1 MSLRDDIAEKKKE
14 LEESVTYLAEEIV
27 IIDAAKEMYDAAINI
42 LDEKLTTEL
51 DLVNE
56 SISDVQRAYE
66 NRIVSG
72 CRTDVFWRLTG
83 IHTGG
88 PSGTT
93 KFHTLT
99 ATQISYNGYEV
110 GTGVTSPTGIGTIL
124 AVVDNVGGIGSESA
138 KSSRIGLER
147 DNLHGIKFTD
157 QPITHDVGDTTVGSF
172 IGTVGIGSTT
182 LTVMTPYSDNLWT
195 DFKVGQL
202 VISGKPEV
210 FGSLEE
216 TNTIAGFSSAISDLS
231 GISSTG
237 IGVTSVP
244 IIQLKTPT
252 VGFATDPEE
261 DGNFVTFK
269 VLSDPAGIV
278 TYNDYAIPFTSNP
291 FSPETIGIMNGA
303 NLGVGRSV
311 FYVNSGISSSPRSWK
326 PEFAISG
333 YEDEGIED
341 VVAPE
346 VGAGY
351 IFYKKGFDQ
360 QPIDPVTGDPAVV
373 GSVSVVSGS
382 LALATLYQSLPSC
395 GSTVADELTANIAR
409 RDLLESNLASDIGT
423 FQLRLDAAN
432 ALRAERD
439 ESYNARIHSLRAG
452 IGAQVD
458 EEARFDNLLRYLDQE
473 ELDT

>member
-14 LEESVTYLAEEIV
+14 LKESVAYLAEEIV
-27 IIDAAKEMYDAAINI
+27 TIDAAKEMYDAAINI
-42 LDEKLTTEL
+42 VDEKLINEIE
-51 DLVNE
+51 LVNE

-72 CRTDVFWRLTG
+72 CRTDVFWRLVG
-83 IHTGG
+83 VHTGG
-88 PSGTT
+88 PNGSTT
-93 KFHTLT
+93 FRTLR
-99 ATQISYNGYEV
+99 ATQISYNGYDV
-110 GTGVTSPTGIGTIL
+110 GTGVTSPTGIGTVL

-138 KSSRIGLER
+138 KTSRIGLEK

-172 IGTVGIGSTT
+172 IGTVGTGSTN
-182 LTVMTPYSDNLWT
+182 LTVMSPYSDNLWV

-202 VISGKPEV
+202 VISGKSEV
-210 FGSLEE
+210 FGSLET

-237 IGVTSVP
+237 IGVTVVP

-269 VLSDPAGIV
+269 VLSDPVGIA

-303 NLGVGRSV
+303 NLGIGRSV
-311 FYVNSGISSSPRSWK
+311 FYDNSGISSNPRSWK
-326 PEFAISG
+326 PEYAISG

-341 VVAPE
+341 VVPPP
-346 VGAGY
+346 VGAGH
-351 IFYKKGFDQ
+351 IFYKIGFDE
-360 QPIDPVTGDPAVV
+360 QPISPSTGDPAVV
-373 GSVSVVSGS
+373 GSQVVVSGS
-382 LALATLYQSLPSC
+382 LALYTLYQSLPSC
-395 GSTVADELTANIAR
+395 ASTVANELTTNIAR
-409 RDLLESNLASDIGT
+409 RDLLESNLASGIGT

-432 ALRAERD
+432 ALRTERD

-458 EEARFDNLLRYLDQE
+458 EEARLDTLLGYLDQE
-473 ELDT
+473 ELET